1 MNLIKKNI
9 RLIAGILVLSVFNF
23 VMPTYSSIA
32 NANTES
38 SSERVEAMLENII
51 HEYGE
56 ENIIFED
63 GIVLNENEEMSIE
76 ALSTETEINWI
87 SKDESIV
94 KIVDKNT
101 VRAMSSGTTFLI
113 GEKDGKYH
121 LKQTYVADSYATAG
135 ISTYN
140 IENARKGQYVVYL
153 DPGHGGKD
161 SGAIGNGIIEK
172 ELNLKIALGVR
183 DRLQSMGIIVKMSR
197 DTDKFVA
204 LKDISDGANAVMPDV
219 FVSIHQNSA
228 GENAYGIETF
238 WNKDMDKPIA
248 TSIQNKI
255 IQNASNYYSSNEG
268 KYNRG
273 IRKDSDYLGYNLHVL
288 RATNMP
294 ASLVECGFV
303 SNANDANR
311 LKNPEYQNKIM
322 DGITNGIIDYLKAN
336 VSLDALTAERIY
348 GNTRYETSYKLFD
361 KGWSTSD
368 TVILASGVDYPDA
381 LTATPLA
388 GKYNAP
394 ILLSRNTTLDA
405 QPELKSTLIDKGVKN
420 VIIIGG
426 QTAIPQI
433 IQDQI
438 SSLGINV
445 RRIGGSDRYET
456 SALIANEVGVNNGE
470 IALAYGLSFADGL
483 SIASVAANKQMPI
496 LLTRTD
502 SIPNAT
508 KNFINSNNI
517 NKTYVV
523 GSTTVISD
531 SVVSQTKNPERLG
544 GANRYETNSIIFNKF
559 KSEIDLSSIYIASGL
574 AFPDALS
581 SSALAAKNGNFVLLS
596 NIRQVE
602 GTVRNIISD
611 ISPYLNRV
619 YVLGSNVVISDNILY
634 GLGIDSIR

>member
-1 MNLIKKNI
+1 MNSIKKSI
-9 RLIAGILVLSVFNF
+9 RLIAVMLLFSVLSF
-23 VMPTYSSIA
+23 VLPTYNYVA
-32 NANTES
+32 NADTES
-38 SSERVEAMLENII
+38 SSEIVEAMIKEII
-51 HEYGE
+51 NEYGE
-56 ENIIFED
+56 DNIIFDD
-63 GIVLNENEEMSIE
+63 GIVLEQGEEISLSDLSQGEAINWKSKDNSIVEVTNENAI
-76 ALSTETEINWI
+76 AI
-87 SKDESIV
+87 SY
-94 KIVDKNT
+94 
-101 VRAMSSGTTFLI
+101 GTTFLI
-113 GEKDGKYH
+113 GEEDGKYH
-121 LKQTYVADSYATAG
+121 ARQVYVSSSMMRARASVASYSADST
-135 ISTYN
+135 
-140 IENARKGQYVVYL
+140 RKSQYVVYL
-153 DPGHGGKD
+153 DPGHGGSDPGSLESVNGVNVEGGAKEKD
-161 SGAIGNGIIEK
+161 
-172 ELNLKIALGVR
+172 LNLSIALKVR
-183 DRLQSMGIIVKMSR
+183 DKLQNMGIKVMMSR
-197 DTDKFVA
+197 DTDKFVS
-204 LKDISDGANAVMPDV
+204 LEDIAAGANSANPDV
-219 FVSIHQNSA
+219 FVSIHQNSF
-228 GENAYGIETF
+228 NKSSAYGIETY
-238 WNKDMDKPIA
+238 WYKGDADKSLA
-248 TSIQNKI
+248 TYLQKKLIENT
-255 IQNASNYYSSNEG
+255 NA
-268 KYNRG
+268 YNRG
-273 IRKDSDYLGYNLHVL
+273 VKNAAFYVIKNTY
-288 RATNMP
+288 MP
-294 ASLVECGFV
+294 SSLVECGFISSPDEV
-303 SNANDANR
+303 KL
-311 LKNPEYQNKIM
+311 LKTDSYQNKIA
-322 DGITNGIIDYLKAN
+322 DAIANGINDYLKAN
-336 VSLDALTAERIY
+336 ISLDSLEAERIY
-348 GNTRYETSYKLFD
+348 GSTRYETSYKLFD
-361 KGWSTSD
+361 RGWSSSD

-405 QPELKSTLIDKGVKN
+405 QPELKSTLINKGVKN

-456 SALIANEVGVNNGE
+456 SALIAEEVGVNNGE

-508 KNFINSNNI
+508 KNFINSNSI

-531 SVVSQTKNPERLG
+531 SVVYQTKNPERLG